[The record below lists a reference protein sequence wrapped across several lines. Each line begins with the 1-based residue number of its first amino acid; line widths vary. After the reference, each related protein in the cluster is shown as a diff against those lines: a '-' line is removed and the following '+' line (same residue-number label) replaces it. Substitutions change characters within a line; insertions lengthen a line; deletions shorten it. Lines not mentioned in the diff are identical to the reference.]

1 MRAMSSSLNLTFDPR
16 ERSKLTGLAF
26 AIGAAVLLLLPTHL
40 VSAVG
45 TDETVIISG
54 ALEPGQLEVDPG
66 TTVTWHNE
74 DPGRHRVRSD
84 DGPERFD
91 SKNLDRGESFSFTFT
106 VEGSYPYYDHRNPD
120 ETAYFGVIVV
130 GGAEATADGPL
141 PDDGTLSI
149 VDRSF
154 RPPSFT
160 IATGGTIEWSNDDGE
175 AHTVTSTD
183 SAFDSG
189 ILNSGATFSQTFAE
203 PGSYPYFCAIH
214 PEMRGTISVSD
225 PVDDPAL
232 VEPGTT
238 TDDGQPPAGEVDAAT
253 PEVDAATGAIDDG
266 AGVAAPDPGTAP
278 GAIDTAP
285 TVVSTIDRSFQPASV
300 EVAAGD
306 TVTWSND
313 DTEGHTV
320 TAIDG
325 AFNSGVMTVGDEF
338 SMSFDTPGTF
348 DYFCAIHPEMTGM
361 VVVTEPDPEPPT
373 DRSHSYRPRGPGG
386 PRCIRP
392 GRVRSGS
399 SHARRQQRE
408 RCRRRGRRG
417 SDRGRLHQRRC
428 RCRGRRGSSHLRR
441 HRRGGHCQGRRR
453 SGHAHHR
460 PRCCPARGHAASASR
475 RERQPR
481 AAGGEAGPNLVGR
494 GRRIRRRGPRPSR
507 S

>member
-16 ERSKLTGLAF
+16 ERSKLPGLAF
-26 AIGAAVLLLLPTHL
+26 AFSAAVLLLLPTHL
-40 VSAVG
+40 VSAAG
-45 TDETVIISG
+45 ADETVIISG

-130 GGAEATADGPL
+130 GGAETTADGHL

-149 VDRSF
+149 IDRSF
-154 RPPSFT
+154 RPPSFA

-232 VEPGTT
+232 VEPETIPDGDGS
-238 TDDGQPPAGEVDAAT
+238 TDGG
-253 PEVDAATGAIDDG
+253 G
-266 AGVAAPDPGTAP
+266 GVAAPDPGTAP

-325 AFNSGVMTVGDEF
+325 AFNSGVMTVGVEF

-348 DYFCAIHPEMTGM
+348 DYFCAIHPEMTGT
-361 VVVTEPDPEPPT
+361 VVVTEPDPELPT
-373 DRSHSYRPRGPGG
+373 D
-386 PRCIRP
+386 
-392 GRVRSGS
+392 
-399 SHARRQQRE
+399 
-408 RCRRRGRRG
+408 
-417 SDRGRLHQRRC
+417 
-428 RCRGRRGSSHLRR
+428 
-441 HRRGGHCQGRRR
+441 
-453 SGHAHHR
+453 
-460 PRCCPARGHAASASR
+460 
-475 RERQPR
+475 
-481 AAGGEAGPNLVGR
+481 
-494 GRRIRRRGPRPSR
+494 
-507 S
+507 